1 MDYHPDGS
9 GHAPVKPIYDP
20 ELLMSVI
27 CEKIA
32 CGDSLRKISQ
42 QDGMPS
48 PPTVVRWVAENPKF
62 AEQYAR
68 AKERQMDHYAEE
80 IIEISDDTGNDTHV
94 TTYEGGVERTSP
106 NTEWISRSRLRVD
119 SRKWLMSKLAPKKYG
134 EFLKVDQSTKHSVDD
149 SVGALM
155 QRIAEGGKRI
165 QDK

>member
-1 MDYHPDGS
+1 MS
-9 GHAPVKPIYDP
+9 LTYDP
-20 ELLMSVI
+20 ELLMPFI
-27 CEKIA
+27 CERIA
-32 CGDSLRKISQ
+32 NGDSLRKISKL
-42 QDGMPS
+42 DGMPS
-48 PPTVVRWVAENPKF
+48 VALIIKWVGEDPRWH
-62 AEQYAR
+62 EQYAR

-80 IIEISDDTGNDTHV
+80 IVEISDDTAKDTHV